1 MDWIE
6 VLQSLGFPILASC
19 ACGWYVKYI
28 TDKNDEKTE
37 KQAEENKELL
47 DFVAEKLNG
56 KITKAVISKNLKS
69 HPVCLSAEGAVSI
82 EMEKYFAQMPGD
94 EPKPTANKVLE
105 LNADHKTFCF
115 MICVCFISSYIYSK

>member
-37 KQAEENKELL
+37 KQAQYYQEKRISWNFLL
-47 DFVAEKLNG
+47 DKAERSV
-56 KITKAVISKNLKS
+56 ITW
-69 HPVCLSAEGAVSI
+69 
-82 EMEKYFAQMPGD
+82 
-94 EPKPTANKVLE
+94 
-105 LNADHKTFCF
+105 
-115 MICVCFISSYIYSK
+115 